1 MMNSKEKL
9 KSIIKKEILKFESKL
24 EDLISLSKNYSL
36 IRLFVFISILI
47 FFFGFYIYNYK
58 ITATVIGS
66 ILGIVFL
73 VLMQNHS
80 KIEKSIKRFKY
91 YIQIKKEELARLELD
106 WVNIPT
112 LDNGFVNNP
121 SDIEQDLNI
130 TEKHGLLQLIS
141 TGVSF
146 ESITILRDWLS
157 GKNTNIYNIVAR
169 QKIVREL
176 KDLRRFRVKLLL
188 ITKLSIITNIA
199 KVELVEW
206 IKSTT
211 TKRGLKIYTLFLS
224 LSAFLNLFFLV
235 GWIVGFFNSYYYQ
248 FLLFYIFFYFAGYNY
263 VKDIKDVSEFLY
275 EEVRKYSPIFN
286 FIEKYN
292 YAQNNS
298 IKSLLQP
305 FLNTESS
312 PSKELKKIN
321 LTIEILYLGKN
332 PFVWFFLIC
341 IVPLDYLLSIN
352 VERFKKSIKTD
363 FPIWVNTWHKLE
375 AYSSLAEFAYLNP
388 DYYFPEI
395 IESSDLLNGKN
406 IGHPLI
412 KSDQKITND
421 FLISES
427 ATTNIITGSNM
438 SGKSTFLRTI
448 GINILLAYAGSVVNA
463 QKFVISRINLFTCIK
478 VSDSVVDGISYFYSE
493 VKRLKE
499 IIDNI
504 KTNDGH
510 SLVLIDEVYKG
521 TNNVER
527 LIGSRALIK
536 YFSKQN
542 IYNIVST
549 HDLELVKIA
558 EELANVK
565 NFHFKEIIQDSK
577 MSFDYKLMLGP
588 CPTTN
593 ALKIMQLEGLPT

>member
-1 MMNSKEKL
+1 
-9 KSIIKKEILKFESKL
+9 
-24 EDLISLSKNYSL
+24 
-36 IRLFVFISILI
+36 
-47 FFFGFYIYNYK
+47 
-58 ITATVIGS
+58 
-66 ILGIVFL
+66 
-73 VLMQNHS
+73 
-80 KIEKSIKRFKY
+80 
-91 YIQIKKEELARLELD
+91 
-106 WVNIPT
+106 
-112 LDNGFVNNP
+112 
-121 SDIEQDLNI
+121 
-130 TEKHGLLQLIS
+130 
-141 TGVSF
+141 
-146 ESITILRDWLS
+146 
-157 GKNTNIYNIVAR
+157 
-169 QKIVREL
+169 
-176 KDLRRFRVKLLL
+176 
-188 ITKLSIITNIA
+188 
-199 KVELVEW
+199 
-206 IKSTT
+206 
-211 TKRGLKIYTLFLS
+211 
-224 LSAFLNLFFLV
+224 
-235 GWIVGFFNSYYYQ
+235 
-248 FLLFYIFFYFAGYNY
+248 

-275 EEVRKYSPIFN
+275 EEVRRYSPIFN

-321 LTIEILYLGKN
+321 LTIEILYLEKN

-527 LIGSRALIK
+527 LIGSRALVK

-549 HDLELVKIA
+549 HDVELVKIA
-558 EELANVK
+558 EQIANVK

>member
-1 MMNSKEKL
+1 
-9 KSIIKKEILKFESKL
+9 
-24 EDLISLSKNYSL
+24 
-36 IRLFVFISILI
+36 
-47 FFFGFYIYNYK
+47 
-58 ITATVIGS
+58 
-66 ILGIVFL
+66 
-73 VLMQNHS
+73 
-80 KIEKSIKRFKY
+80 
-91 YIQIKKEELARLELD
+91 
-106 WVNIPT
+106 
-112 LDNGFVNNP
+112 
-121 SDIEQDLNI
+121 
-130 TEKHGLLQLIS
+130 
-141 TGVSF
+141 
-146 ESITILRDWLS
+146 
-157 GKNTNIYNIVAR
+157 
-169 QKIVREL
+169 
-176 KDLRRFRVKLLL
+176 
-188 ITKLSIITNIA
+188 
-199 KVELVEW
+199 
-206 IKSTT
+206 
-211 TKRGLKIYTLFLS
+211 
-224 LSAFLNLFFLV
+224 
-235 GWIVGFFNSYYYQ
+235 
-248 FLLFYIFFYFAGYNY
+248 
-263 VKDIKDVSEFLY
+263 
-275 EEVRKYSPIFN
+275 
-286 FIEKYN
+286 
-292 YAQNNS
+292 
-298 IKSLLQP
+298 LLQP
-305 FLNTESS
+305 FLDVESS

-527 LIGSRALIK
+527 LLGSRALIK